1 MNNHLVN
8 RVNPVKERKVKS
20 HKNIKNWP
28 QSEESLLKQVEQ
40 QIHSIVP
47 EAEVILYGSRARG
60 DEGPTSDW
68 DFLILV
74 DQPLDRDQIVELKN
88 RLYDLELETD
98 TVLTSIVRTR
108 DEWNSPRYSVLPFK
122 RTVQK
127 EGVSL

>member
-1 MNNHLVN
+1 M
-8 RVNPVKERKVKS
+8 KS
-20 HKNIKNWP
+20 HKNIKKL
-28 QSEESLLKQVEQ
+28 QKADVSLLNQVEQ

-47 EAEVILYGSRARG
+47 KAEVILYGSRARG
-60 DEGPTSDW
+60 DAGPTSDW

-74 DQPLDRDQIVELKN
+74 DQPLDRDRIMELKN

-122 RTVQK
+122 RIVEQ